1 MMRPISGNNHQNSV
15 NSQSRLNK
23 GSERIMEEVERTYG
37 QRRDISNAVNSS
49 NQQVYLRPVSGK
61 SNSNRYGG
69 SRGESRSKS
78 RTKGEE

>member
-1 MMRPISGNNHQNSV
+1 
-15 NSQSRLNK
+15 
-23 GSERIMEEVERTYG
+23 MEEVERTYG
-37 QRRDISNAVNSS
+37 QKRDISPAGVNSS
-49 NQQVYLRPVSGK
+49 NQQVILRPVSGK